1 MYIFHCDIYQAK
13 TIKQNYFK
21 VQVTMMSAEYHN
33 PTEKKICWQTAML
46 VSTSM
51 SIFHEFCKYESA
63 S

>member
-33 PTEKKICWQTAML
+33 PTEKKIC
-46 VSTSM
+46 
-51 SIFHEFCKYESA
+51 
-63 S
+63 